1 MKVQYDYYFRIEYR
15 IVQGVC
21 QPLDMFNTTETINSL
36 QKMVQRFLI
45 LIFQIIFGF
54 FFLD

>member
-1 MKVQYDYYFRIEYR
+1 MKIQYDYYFRIEYK
-15 IVQGVC
+15 IVEGVC

-45 LIFQIIFGF
+45 LIF
-54 FFLD
+54 